1 MARGDTMPRMPHSN
15 HPLLERL
22 DAIGASVASQ
32 PDALALIGLGS
43 CGVETHRLDD
53 WSDLDFFVIVAP
65 GAKARFLRDL
75 DWLRAAHPVAWHFQN
90 TADGHKVLM
99 ADGVFCEFAVFEPQ
113 ALEKVA
119 RMAGR
124 IVWKRDGVDE
134 ALVAP
139 EARGLPPT
147 TDETWIVGE
156 ALSNLLVGLLR
167 WHRGERLSA
176 QRFVQSYALDRLIE
190 LDALR
195 RRPPSGDVF
204 SVERRIEQRQ
214 PALAAL
220 LPALAPGYLH
230 TPQAALALLQALDE
244 RGAVLEPHITRRIRE
259 LVDQALALEPP
270 ARNLPATPR

>member
-1 MARGDTMPRMPHSN
+1 MPRMPTPI

-22 DAIGASVASQ
+22 DAIGASLADR

-75 DWLRAAHPVAWHFQN
+75 DWLRAAHPIAWHFQN

-99 ADGVFCEFAVFEPQ
+99 ADGVFCEFAVFELPELD
-113 ALEKVA
+113 AVV
-119 RMAGR
+119 RTAGR
-124 IVWKRDGVDE
+124 IVWKREGVSE
-134 ALVAP
+134 TIAAP
-139 EARGLPPT
+139 GAHNPQPPT

-156 ALSNLLVGLLR
+156 ALSNLLVGMLR

-176 QRFVQSYALDRLIE
+176 MRFVQSYALDRVID

-195 RRPPSGDVF
+195 RRPPAGDMF
-204 SVERRIEQRQ
+204 SIERRLERRQ

-220 LPALAPGYLH
+220 LPSLAPGYLH
-230 TPQAALALLQALDE
+230 TPQAALAVLEALQE
-244 RGAVLEPHITRRIRE
+244 RGAALDASVTRRIRE
-259 LVDQALALEPP
+259 LVDQAT
-270 ARNLPATPR
+270 ATE

>member
-1 MARGDTMPRMPHSN
+1 MPPPT
-15 HPLLERL
+15 HPLLARL
-22 DAIGASVASQ
+22 DAIGASLGTR

-65 GAKARFLRDL
+65 GAKARYLHDL
-75 DWLRAAHPVAWHFQN
+75 DWLRAAHPIAWHFQN

-99 ADGVFCEFAVFEPQ
+99 ADGVFCEFAVFEAPEL
-113 ALEKVA
+113 ATVA

-124 IVWKRDGVDE
+124 IVWKREGVDD
-134 ALVAP
+134 AIAGADV
-139 EARGLPPT
+139 RGALPPT

-156 ALSNLLVGLLR
+156 ALSNLLVGMLR

-176 QRFVQSYALDRLIE
+176 MRFVQSYALDRVIE

-195 RRPPSGDVF
+195 RRPPAGDVF
-204 SVERRIEQRQ
+204 SIERRLEQRQ

-220 LPALAPGYLH
+220 LPTLAPGYLH
-230 TPQAALALLQALDE
+230 TPQAALAVLQALDE
-244 RGAVLEPHITRRIRE
+244 RGAVLEPTITRRIRE
-259 LVDQALALEPP
+259 LVDQALAIASPGG
-270 ARNLPATPR
+270 NLPATRQ

>member
-1 MARGDTMPRMPHSN
+1 MPRMPDAN
-15 HPLLERL
+15 ATHPLLERL
-22 DAIGASVASQ
+22 DAIAASLATH

-75 DWLRAAHPVAWHFQN
+75 DWLRAAHPIAWHFQN

-99 ADGVFCEFAVFEPQ
+99 EDGVFCEFAVFEPQ
-113 ALEKVA
+113 ELATVA
-119 RMAGR
+119 RTAGR
-124 IVWKRDGVDE
+124 IVWKRDGVDD
-134 ALVAP
+134 AIA
-139 EARGLPPT
+139 AAGTRGLPPT

-156 ALSNLLVGLLR
+156 ALSCLLVGMLR

-195 RRPPSGDVF
+195 RRPPAGDVF
-204 SVERRIEQRQ
+204 SIERRLEQRQ

-220 LPALAPGYLH
+220 LPSLAPGYLH

-244 RGAVLEPHITRRIRE
+244 RGALLEPAITRRIRE
-259 LVDQALALEPP
+259 LVEQAHAREQHGGNPP
-270 ARNLPATPR
+270 ATRQ